1 MSKNKKKHRYRF
13 RTDLLA
19 ILRMAALFGLILT
32 VLFIG
37 VGFYRGSSYKEFRL
51 KPQDKKLSEEVISEV
66 NGYERREIENNV
78 TKYYIKASRA
88 KTFSDKHQELEGVF
102 LQIFDKLDVKSS
114 DKVTANKAIYIPE
127 EGTKNFRIYFVG
139 NVNIETRHDLKIKT
153 EQIVY
158 SKIKEIAESEEQIT
172 FNRENV
178 SGKSLGAILNI
189 GEKTLE
195 LKKEAEIEVQ
205 GKKPS
210 KLSDSNIKHAK
221 IKAGHAFIEQ
231 EYEKITMKGGVDIAL
246 VPNDKVGEGSTRSV
260 DIKANEAVAYFSERK
275 IKQIDSEEDDGGYQ
289 KPNSSN
295 PNLAEV
301 NNSASGTAD
310 GELEKL
316 KLYENVYIKMAGK
329 SSMPTVITSDT
340 ASYERK
346 LGKIYLTGNAELKRG
361 KDLVRGDSGIIDL
374 FPNEKVRYVRV
385 NGRAL
390 LRQQKPEGTTEVAA
404 VELNA
409 TFSEDQEL
417 QAANATGDGR
427 VVIIPSEVKEYKK
440 LSLLASNAINLHFRN
455 DGTLEIM
462 NTQGRTTINLDASG
476 NSPDAANKILVANM
490 ISAFFRSDGEELE
503 NAEAI
508 GNAVL
513 IVNPLHKSANSYK
526 TTITAPQFTCD
537 FYEEN
542 KSRSCLAG
550 NDAKM
555 VRVPTRSGKTLE
567 EQMFTSK
574 TMHVFFNKDTQEVE
588 RFDANGQAKFSEGS
602 RGGISDNI
610 IYTSHDRIVRFRGN
624 RPTMWN
630 SQARVRA
637 GEIDWNTKEDTST
650 YRKGVRATYFSQK
663 RTADTTPFGN
673 PKSPVFLTSNQADFD
688 HNAKIA
694 FFAGNA
700 RAWQDSNYV
709 RAEKLK
715 LDQKR
720 GHFYAEDNV
729 QSALYSVERT
739 FNREK
744 SKVTVYA
751 SSNKMLYQ
759 RDKKLLSYEENV
771 DIRQGTDRIVGEIAK
786 VFLKEHNELSS
797 AIIERDVFIT
807 QPKRHASGNYAK
819 YTAHDENLILRG
831 NPVRVSDAENGS
843 SSGLELT
850 MDLKSNRVVGK
861 GKSKKNIDGRIRTV
875 YKIRGSELN

>member
-19 ILRMAALFGLILT
+19 ILRMVALFGLILT

-51 KPQDKKLSEEVISEV
+51 KPQDKKLSEEVVSEV

-88 KTFSDKHQELEGVF
+88 TTFSDKHQELEGVF

-158 SKIKEIAESEEQIT
+158 SKIKEIAESEERIT
-172 FNRENV
+172 FNRENI

-189 GEKTLE
+189 REKTLE

-205 GKKPS
+205 GKKSS
-210 KLSDSNIKHAK
+210 KLSESNIKQAK

-246 VPNDKVGEGSTRSV
+246 VPNDKVGEISTRSV
-260 DIKANEAVAYFSERK
+260 DVKASEAVAYFSERK
-275 IKQIDSEEDDGGYQ
+275 IKQFDSEEDAEVYQ

-295 PNLAEV
+295 LNLAEV
-301 NNSASGTAD
+301 NSATGTAD

-316 KLYENVYIKMAGK
+316 KLYENVYIKMVEK
-329 SSMPTVITSDT
+329 SSMPTVITSDA

-346 LGKIYLTGNAELKRG
+346 LGKVYLTGNAELKQG

-374 FPNEKVRYVRV
+374 FPNEKVKYVRV

-390 LRQQKPEGTTEVAA
+390 LRQQKPKGTTEVSAI
-404 VELNA
+404 ELNA
-409 TFSEDQEL
+409 TFNEDQEL
-417 QAANATGDGR
+417 QAANVAGDSR

-455 DGTLEIM
+455 DGTLETM
-462 NTQGRTTINLDASG
+462 NTQGRTTINLDALG
-476 NSPDAANKILVANM
+476 NTPEEANKILVANM
-490 ISAFFRSDGEELE
+490 ISAFFRSDVAELE
-503 NAEAI
+503 NVEAI

-526 TTITAPQFTCD
+526 TTITAPRFTCD

-555 VRVPTRSGKTLE
+555 VRVPTGSGKTLE
-567 EQMFTSK
+567 KQMFTSK
-574 TMHVFFNKDTQEVE
+574 TMHVFFNKDTQEVK

-624 RPTMWN
+624 RPTMW
-630 SQARVRA
+630 SLQARVRA
-637 GEIDWNTKEDTST
+637 GEIDWNMKKDTSE
-650 YRKGVRATYFSQK
+650 YGKGVRATYFSQK

-673 PKSPVFLTSNQADFD
+673 PKSPVFLTSNQANFD
-688 HNAKIA
+688 HNAKTA

-700 RAWQDSNYV
+700 RAWQDGNYV

-720 GHFYAEDNV
+720 GHFYAENNV
-729 QSALYSVERT
+729 QSSLYSVERT
-739 FNREK
+739 FNRER

-759 RDKKLLSYEENV
+759 RDKKLLSYEEKV

-786 VFLKEHNELSS
+786 VFLKENNKLSS
-797 AIIERDVFIT
+797 AIIEKDVFIT
-807 QPKRHASGNYAK
+807 QPKRHASGDYAK

-843 SSGLELT
+843 SSGLEIT